1 MPCRSKRPIGIIGV
15 YRLCNNNPFNHS
27 QCLITFNDSIDMIT
41 PIFEKY
47 HVTKEQFDSTMAEYT
62 RYPDLLDKVYDEVIM
77 KLNVMIDE
85 IDEQTEKAEE
95 FPPRNL
101 NSPYR
106 HIINK

>member
-1 MPCRSKRPIGIIGV
+1 
-15 YRLCNNNPFNHS
+15 
-27 QCLITFNDSIDMIT
+27 
-41 PIFEKY
+41 
-47 HVTKEQFDSTMAEYT
+47 MAEYT